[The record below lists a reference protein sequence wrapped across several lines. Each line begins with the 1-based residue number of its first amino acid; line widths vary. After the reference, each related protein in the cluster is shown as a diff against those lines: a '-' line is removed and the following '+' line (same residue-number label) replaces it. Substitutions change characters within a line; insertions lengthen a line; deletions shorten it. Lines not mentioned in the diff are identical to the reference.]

1 MTVMT
6 MMPVVAMATVAAV
19 GAMLRAPKPI
29 TMGELVAPCICPGL
43 THQDGPG

>member
-1 MTVMT
+1 VT
-6 MMPVVAMATVAAV
+6 MMAVVIVVPVV
-19 GAMLRAPKPI
+19 AMLRAPKPV